1 MVIIIG
7 IIKVVQKRKK
17 GAVCM
22 KKIGFIAE
30 KGGAGKTTQTYNF
43 GAYLAKQGK
52 KVLLIDL
59 DHQLSLSREV
69 FGIREDDYS
78 SHNLFH
84 DQPVKVYQV
93 KKNMDLIPASLLLEG
108 LEKEMALSDIPMPAL
123 VLNYWFDDHGS
134 EINLDQY
141 DYILFDTHPDFG
153 IINRNVVVAADA
165 VISPLEPNIFGWAAK
180 ARIQARVAGL
190 LNHLINPST
199 RKPFI
204 DTPLYF
210 INNKEEHNTRESQD
224 LIERTMDDEQV
235 IATIPNKQLFKA
247 TIRKNE
253 PIVTMQ
259 EDSKILNA
267 NRQFLQKLD
276 IAYASM
282 QQKIDEL

>member
-1 MVIIIG
+1 
-7 IIKVVQKRKK
+7 
-17 GAVCM
+17 M

-43 GAYLAKQGK
+43 GAYLAKKGF
-52 KVLLIDL
+52 KVLLVDL

-78 SHNLFH
+78 SNNLFH
-84 DQPVKVYQV
+84 NQSVKIYNV

-134 EINLDQY
+134 EINVEQY

-180 ARIQARVAGL
+180 ARIQARVDGL
-190 LNHLINPST
+190 LNNLINPST

-210 INNKEEHNTRESQD
+210 INNKVEHNTRESQD
-224 LIERTMDDEQV
+224 LVERTKDDEQV

-247 TIRKNE
+247 TIRENE
-253 PIVTMQ
+253 PIIDMMDNPKIFNKNRIFLINQMQ
-259 EDSKILNA
+259 HMRA
-267 NRQFLQKLD
+267 
-276 IAYASM
+276 
-282 QQKIDEL
+282 

>member
-1 MVIIIG
+1 
-7 IIKVVQKRKK
+7 
-17 GAVCM
+17 
-22 KKIGFIAE
+22 
-30 KGGAGKTTQTYNF
+30 
-43 GAYLAKQGK
+43 
-52 KVLLIDL
+52 
-59 DHQLSLSREV
+59 
-69 FGIREDDYS
+69 
-78 SHNLFH
+78 
-84 DQPVKVYQV
+84 
-93 KKNMDLIPASLLLEG
+93 
-108 LEKEMALSDIPMPAL
+108 
-123 VLNYWFDDHGS
+123 S

-210 INNKEEHNTRESQD
+210 INNKVEHNTRESQD

-267 NRQFLQKLD
+267 NRQFFQKLD

-282 QQKIDEL
+282 QQKIDKL